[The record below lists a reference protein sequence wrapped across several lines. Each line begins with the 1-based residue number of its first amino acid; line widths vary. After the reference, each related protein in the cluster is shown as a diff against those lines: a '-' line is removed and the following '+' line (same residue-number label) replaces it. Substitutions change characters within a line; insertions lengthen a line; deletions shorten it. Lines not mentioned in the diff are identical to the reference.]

1 MEIMIPLRRSTEG
14 TAEHLA
20 QSSSL
25 TDDRSGL
32 LPRGSALSR
41 IHPVPASCPF
51 PANPH
56 PPTSPEPLAV
66 VPRPT
71 GTCRSPL
78 EPLPGTQGPLK
89 ALEQPQ
95 YTASQKDGAQAL
107 RGSPAAGPEGGA
119 GGGVGR
125 ALKGTGCLRAAK
137 LGGGPSLQVE
147 GSYSQSRVVQR
158 VAKSRTQVK

>member
-1 MEIMIPLRRSTEG
+1 MGIMIPLRRSTEG

-20 QSSSL
+20 QSSYL

-51 PANPH
+51 PVTA

-66 VPRPT
+66 VPCPT
-71 GTCRSPL
+71 GTCHSPL
-78 EPLPGTQGPLK
+78 VPLPGTQGPLK
-89 ALEQPQ
+89 APEQPQ

-107 RGSPAAGPEGGA
+107 KGSPAPGSEGGA
-119 GGGVGR
+119 GGGAGG
-125 ALKGTGCLRAAK
+125 ALKGTGCLRAAV

-147 GSYSQSRVVQR
+147 GSCSQRKVVHR
-158 VAKSRTQVK
+158 VAKSQTRLK